1 MKLRRVAY
9 SIVVAWGWRR
19 AAIAFGAGLVSVL
32 ALAPVNAWPVLFLTF
47 PVLVWLLDGSGAG
60 ALGGMG
66 SAAIAG
72 WCFGFGYFLAG
83 LYWIGFAF
91 LVDVKSPASAL
102 HWRKPCGRAA
112 RPGCSTS
119 P

>member
-9 SIVVAWGWRR
+9 SVVLAWGWRR
-19 AAIAFGAGLVSVL
+19 AAIAFGAGAVSVL

-72 WCFGFGYFLAG
+72 W
-83 LYWIGFAF
+83 
-91 LVDVKSPASAL
+91 
-102 HWRKPCGRAA
+102 
-112 RPGCSTS
+112 
-119 P
+119 